1 MMNKRTKE
9 KTGMKSYV
17 LYLIPA
23 FVIIVILVMLRT
35 VLLLG
40 YVPSESMKPKLER
53 VSHIIGNRFYRDID
67 VGDIIIFERE
77 GNMMVKRVAACAGD
91 MVMVNGQSQ
100 PVPSDCFLGIMS
112 ITHMTQDIGN
122 SRLSMDLRLK
132 PRLYFTNEL
141 FGNNHIDVI

>member
-1 MMNKRTKE
+1 MMNKRTDE

-23 FVIIVILVMLRT
+23 FVIIVILVLFRT

-40 YVPSESMKPKLER
+40 YVPSESMEPTLER
-53 VSHIIGNRFYRDID
+53 DSYIIGNRLYRDIE

-77 GNMMVKRVAACAGD
+77 GTMMVKRVAACTGD

-100 PVPSDCFLGIMS
+100 PVPSNCYYVLGDNS
-112 ITHMTQDIGN
+112 DNSYDSRFWEDPFVREEDIHAKLIG
-122 SRLSMDLRLK
+122 
-132 PRLYFTNEL
+132 
-141 FGNNHIDVI
+141 G

>member
-1 MMNKRTKE
+1 MRKTRTDE

-23 FVIIVILVMLRT
+23 FVIIVILVLFRT

-40 YVPSESMKPKLER
+40 YVPSESMEPTLER
-53 VSHIIGNRFYRDID
+53 DSYIIGTRLYRDID

-77 GNMMVKRVAACAGD
+77 GTMMVKRVAACAGD

-100 PVPSDCFLGIMS
+100 PVPGDCYYVLGDNSDNSYDSRFWGDPFVRAEDVQAKL
-112 ITHMTQDIGN
+112 IGN
-122 SRLSMDLRLK
+122 K
-132 PRLYFTNEL
+132 
-141 FGNNHIDVI
+141 

>member
-1 MMNKRTKE
+1 MMNKRTDE

-23 FVIIVILVMLRT
+23 FVIIVILVLFRT

-40 YVPSESMKPKLER
+40 YVPSESMEPTLER
-53 VSHIIGNRFYRDID
+53 DSYIIGIRLYRDID

-77 GNMMVKRVAACAGD
+77 GTMMVKRVAACAGD

-100 PVPSDCFLGIMS
+100 PVPSDCYYVLGDNS
-112 ITHMTQDIGN
+112 DNSYDSRFWEDPFVRADDVHAKLIGN
-122 SRLSMDLRLK
+122 K
-132 PRLYFTNEL
+132 
-141 FGNNHIDVI
+141 

>member
-1 MMNKRTKE
+1 MMNKRTDE

-23 FVIIVILVMLRT
+23 FVIIIILVLFRT

-40 YVPSESMKPKLER
+40 YVPSESMEPTLER
-53 VSHIIGNRFYRDID
+53 DSYIIGNRLYRDIE

-77 GNMMVKRVAACAGD
+77 GTMMVKRVAACAGD

-100 PVPSDCFLGIMS
+100 SVPSNCYYVLGDNS
-112 ITHMTQDIGN
+112 DNSYDSRFWEDPFVREEDVLAKLIG
-122 SRLSMDLRLK
+122 
-132 PRLYFTNEL
+132 
-141 FGNNHIDVI
+141 

>member
-1 MMNKRTKE
+1 MRKTRTDE

-23 FVIIVILVMLRT
+23 FVIIALLVLFRT

-40 YVPSESMKPKLER
+40 YVPSESMEPTLER
-53 VSHIIGNRFYRDID
+53 DSFIIGNRLYRDID

-77 GNMMVKRVAACAGD
+77 GTMMVKRVAACAGD

-100 PVPSDCFLGIMS
+100 PVPSDCYYVLGDNS
-112 ITHMTQDIGN
+112 DNSYDSRFWEDPFVRAEDVQAKLIGN
-122 SRLSMDLRLK
+122 K
-132 PRLYFTNEL
+132 
-141 FGNNHIDVI
+141 

>member
-1 MMNKRTKE
+1 MMNKRTDE

-23 FVIIVILVMLRT
+23 FVIIVILVLFRT

-40 YVPSESMKPKLER
+40 YVPSESMEPTLER
-53 VSHIIGNRFYRDID
+53 DSYIIGTRLYRDID

-77 GNMMVKRVAACAGD
+77 GTMMVKRVAACAGD

-100 PVPSDCFLGIMS
+100 PVPSDCYYVLGDNS
-112 ITHMTQDIGN
+112 DNSYDSRFWEDPFVREEDVHAKLIG
-122 SRLSMDLRLK
+122 
-132 PRLYFTNEL
+132 
-141 FGNNHIDVI
+141 G

>member
-1 MMNKRTKE
+1 MMNKRTDE

-23 FVIIVILVMLRT
+23 FVIIVILVLFRT

-40 YVPSESMKPKLER
+40 YVPSESMEPTLER
-53 VSHIIGNRFYRDID
+53 DSYIIGNRLYRDIE

-77 GNMMVKRVAACAGD
+77 GTMMVKRVAACAGD

-100 PVPSDCFLGIMS
+100 PVPSDCYYVLGDNS
-112 ITHMTQDIGN
+112 DNSYDSRFWEDPFVRADDVQAKLIGN
-122 SRLSMDLRLK
+122 K
-132 PRLYFTNEL
+132 
-141 FGNNHIDVI
+141 

>member
-1 MMNKRTKE
+1 MMNKRTDE

-23 FVIIVILVMLRT
+23 FVIIVILVLFRT

-40 YVPSESMKPKLER
+40 YVPSESMEPTLER
-53 VSHIIGNRFYRDID
+53 DSYIIGTRLYRDID

-77 GNMMVKRVAACAGD
+77 GTMMVKRVAACAGD

-100 PVPSDCFLGIMS
+100 PVPSDCYYVLGDNS
-112 ITHMTQDIGN
+112 DNSYDSRFWEDPFVREEDVHAKLIGN
-122 SRLSMDLRLK
+122 K
-132 PRLYFTNEL
+132 
-141 FGNNHIDVI
+141 

>member
-1 MMNKRTKE
+1 MMNKRTDE

-23 FVIIVILVMLRT
+23 FVIIVILVLFRT

-40 YVPSESMKPKLER
+40 YVPSESMEPTLER
-53 VSHIIGNRFYRDID
+53 DSYIIGTRLYRDID

-77 GNMMVKRVAACAGD
+77 GTMMVKRVAACAGD

-100 PVPSDCFLGIMS
+100 PVPSGCYYVLGDNS
-112 ITHMTQDIGN
+112 DNSYDSRFWEDPFVREEDVQAKLIGN
-122 SRLSMDLRLK
+122 K
-132 PRLYFTNEL
+132 
-141 FGNNHIDVI
+141 

>member
-1 MMNKRTKE
+1 MMNNRTNE

-23 FVIIVILVMLRT
+23 FVIIVILVLFRT

-40 YVPSESMKPKLER
+40 YVPSESMEPTLER
-53 VSHIIGNRFYRDID
+53 DSYIIGTRLYRDIV

-77 GNMMVKRVAACAGD
+77 GTMMVKRVAACAGD

-100 PVPSDCFLGIMS
+100 PVPSDCYYVLGDNS
-112 ITHMTQDIGN
+112 DNSYDSRFWEDPFVRAEDVQAKLIGN
-122 SRLSMDLRLK
+122 K
-132 PRLYFTNEL
+132 
-141 FGNNHIDVI
+141 